1 MLTLPKIDPSKP
13 VLIAGPTAS
22 GKSGLAMQIAAE
34 FDGVIVNAD
43 ALQVYD
49 NWRVLTARPSLQDEG
64 MFEHALYGHVSK
76 DQGYSVGE
84 WLRDLR
90 PILTNAA
97 SKLPIIVG
105 GTGLY
110 FSSLTNGLADIPE
123 VKDEVCKSAEDIFG
137 SNGLGPFL
145 QDLEQQD
152 AKTFNRIDRQNPSRV
167 MRAWEVLKSTGQG
180 LADWQDNTPA
190 PMLPLSETNA
200 FVLEAPKEWLT
211 PRIRQRFDQM
221 LDQGALDE
229 CRDNLAG
236 WDPKRPA
243 SRAIGA
249 PELMAHLR
257 GELTL
262 SEAIDAAEI
271 ATRRYAKRQRSW
283 FRARMKDWTWINT
296 T

>member
-123 VKDEVCKSAEDIFG
+123 VKDEVRKSAEDIFG

-167 MRAWEVLKSTGQG
+167 MRA
-180 LADWQDNTPA
+180 
-190 PMLPLSETNA
+190 
-200 FVLEAPKEWLT
+200 
-211 PRIRQRFDQM
+211 
-221 LDQGALDE
+221 
-229 CRDNLAG
+229 
-236 WDPKRPA
+236 
-243 SRAIGA
+243 
-249 PELMAHLR
+249 
-257 GELTL
+257 
-262 SEAIDAAEI
+262 
-271 ATRRYAKRQRSW
+271 
-283 FRARMKDWTWINT
+283 
-296 T
+296 